1 MEDRIMQFVKAL
13 RAGGVPVS
21 MAETVDAAR
30 AITHMGIQDRNRFR
44 LSLRAAMIKRGSD
57 VPLFEELFPLFFDG
71 AEGTPPDMEDLLENM
86 TEEEAQMLAQA
97 LRQLRA
103 DLAQSLQRLIRGEA
117 LTPEQLQQLAALTGL
132 NQARNLKY
140 RDWMVRRMQ
149 RALQHDSV
157 RQAMQ
162 ELSELLAKIGFS
174 KERLAQMRAMLQAN
188 MEAETEQLDQFAGQR
203 ITENMMERPPEADV
217 DALMEA
223 PFGYLDEDDMNV
235 LRREVRRLAAILRSR
250 IALRQKREKSGTLD
264 LKSTLR
270 TNLKYGSVPFRLTYR
285 QRQKQPKLVV
295 ICDISTSMRYC
306 SELMLSLIHAM
317 QDQIS
322 KTNAFAF
329 NDHLEYI
336 TPDFGAGTAQE
347 AIETVLIRMP
357 PGHYST
363 DLGGSLQEFQQQY
376 YDMVNPQ
383 TTLLVVG
390 DGRNNYRD
398 PALRIFVEMA
408 RRSHRTIWLNP
419 EPPMLWGTGDSDM
432 LEYAPHCD
440 HVLQVQTMAE
450 LTAAVDEL
458 WSRPAR

>member
-398 PALRIFVEMA
+398 PAIRIFVEMA